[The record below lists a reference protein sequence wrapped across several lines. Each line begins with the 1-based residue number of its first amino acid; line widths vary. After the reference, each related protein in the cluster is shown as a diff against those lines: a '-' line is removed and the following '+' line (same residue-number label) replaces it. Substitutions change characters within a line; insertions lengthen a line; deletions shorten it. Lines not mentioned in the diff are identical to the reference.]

1 MEAFAHNARRFF
13 MFNCFFVCFFAT
25 LRPTM
30 AAKYIYVSTTGSD
43 DNDGS
48 KTSPLRTF
56 AAAQMKARNIP
67 SSTAVTVQFA
77 VGTYKL
83 NQTQILSWEDSGT
96 ADSPRKF
103 VSAPGA
109 EVVFT
114 SDSALTNWR
123 AVNKHDEA
131 WTLLDERVRKN
142 VMVAPLPQTVQK
154 LPRMIFDNTA
164 QVTSPKKRAVRALPN
179 VNVVS
184 SLVPVAK
191 QGSETCS
198 YLGQFSTQSECRAA
212 ALEEEG
218 FWAYA
223 WHDPSKISGDF
234 AAGCYARRDFHGS
247 KDFPSQEGI
256 MSGVFASS
264 MSWREMTEYEI
275 STQVRTQHRCEG
287 AECEYFDPEEDKS
300 TMRVD
305 IEHLNKRIGNNAT
318 STLLRIY
325 LVDFAM
331 NVLPVKSIT
340 SFAKE
345 SIVRTSYPGTLLL
358 GQKPGYCD
366 KDFDEG
372 KCSPAIWLLNTM
384 DFSVPGQ
391 FAINSNERKVYYWPV
406 LQSRDVSGVTVP
418 MTTTLLSLQSH
429 NASKPVHHIDLQG
442 LHFAHA
448 NLATQRDV
456 HQDAGGIQHNW
467 ARLQSRNALVTM
479 SGVRNITVSDCTFE
493 NSAGGGVR
501 MDGFAQ
507 SVTLRSNTFKNL
519 GYEAMG
525 IYGLGLGLDQVTSE
539 NTIESNDVSHTALI
553 KFDSP
558 AVVMWQTHYNSMIS
572 NYIHDT
578 SSRALYVGGSRY
590 CSKPKGFA
598 TDGAI
603 EMNRWDQLT
612 DDNIPAIWLKTCADP
627 NYAYTFGDDCK
638 CSFFRGA
645 HGNSIQRNIFARVNE
660 HRDRPFFS
668 DGVVYVSGPGYSTDD
683 RDVTAF
689 EDNTYIASPGL
700 GAPSFRMLYVDGY
713 TGSMR
718 ISRNA
723 VVNANAHQGF
733 MLCNWYGHSSVTAN
747 VLDLGEA
754 SWGNAYEIAVNCDGN
769 PVLTTAGNLVVS
781 DESSPSH
788 QPDAK
793 LVDAYELV
801 FQSVCLA
808 TNHSGAP
815 SSSFLSRLNGI
826 IEQVGGVRQTCK

>member
-1 MEAFAHNARRFF
+1 M
-13 MFNCFFVCFFAT
+13 
-25 LRPTM
+25 RPTM
-30 AAKYIYVSTTGSD
+30 AAKYIYISTTGSD

-48 KTSPLRTF
+48 KTSPLKTF
-56 AAAQMKARNIP
+56 AAAQMKARTIP
-67 SSTAVTVQFA
+67 SSTAVTVQFEA
-77 VGTYKL
+77 GTYRF

-96 ADSPRKF
+96 KASPRKF
-103 VSAPGA
+103 VAAPGA
-109 EVVFT
+109 EVVLT
-114 SDSALTNWR
+114 ADAPVTNWR
-123 AVNKHDEA
+123 AVNKYDEA
-131 WTLLDERVRKN
+131 WSLIDEDVREN
-142 VMVAPLPQTVQK
+142 IMVAPLPETVRE

-164 QVTSPKKRAVRALPN
+164 QVTSPKERAVRTLPN

-191 QGSETCS
+191 QDSETCS
-198 YLGQFSTQSECRAA
+198 YLGQFSTESGCRAA

-223 WHDPSKISGDF
+223 WHDPAKISGDF

-247 KDFPSQEGI
+247 KEFPSQDGI
-256 MSGVFASS
+256 MSGTFASS

-275 STQVRTQHRCEG
+275 SSQVKTQHRCEG
-287 AECEYFDPEEDKS
+287 AECEYFDSAESKS
-300 TMRVD
+300 TMRVG
-305 IEHLNKRIGNNAT
+305 IEHLNKLIGNNAT

-331 NVLPVKSIT
+331 NVLPIKSIT

-366 KDFDEG
+366 KDYDED

-391 FAINSNERKVYYWPV
+391 FAINSHERKVYYWPV
-406 LQSRDVSGVTVP
+406 LESRDVSGVTVP
-418 MTTTLLSLQSH
+418 TTTTLLTLQSH
-429 NASKPVHHIDLQG
+429 NASRPVRHIDLQG

-448 NLATQRDV
+448 DLATQLDV
-456 HQDAGGIQHNW
+456 HHDAGGIQHNW
-467 ARLQSRNALVTM
+467 ARLQSPNALVTM
-479 SGVRNITVSDCTFE
+479 SGVRNITVSNCAFE
-493 NSAGGGVR
+493 NTGGGGVR

-507 SVTLRSNTFKNL
+507 GVTLRSNTFKNL
-519 GYEAMG
+519 GYEAIG
-525 IYGLGLGLDQVTSE
+525 LYGLGLGLDHVSSD
-539 NTIESNDVSHTALI
+539 NTIDSNDISHAALM

-558 AVVMWQTHYNSMIS
+558 AVVMWQTHHNSMTS

-590 CSKPKGFA
+590 CSKPTGFA

-603 EMNRWDQLT
+603 LMNRWDQLT
-612 DDNIPAIWLKTCADP
+612 DDNIPETWRKTCADP
-627 NYAYTFGDDCK
+627 HYAYTFGGDCK
-638 CSFFRGA
+638 CAFFRGA
-645 HGNSIQRNIFARVNE
+645 HGNSIQRNTFARVNE
-660 HRDRPFFS
+660 RRDRPFFS
-668 DGVVYVSGPGYSTDD
+668 DGVVYVSGPGYSTGDQ
-683 RDVTAF
+683 DVTAF

-733 MLCNWYGHSSVTAN
+733 MLCNWYGHSLVRAN
-747 VLDLGEA
+747 VLDLGPA
-754 SWGNAYEIAVNCDGN
+754 SWGDDYEIAVNCDGN
-769 PVLTTAGNLVVS
+769 PVLTTVGNLVVS
-781 DESSPSH
+781 DENSPSH

-793 LVDAYELV
+793 MVDEYGVV

-808 TNHSGAP
+808 TNQSGAS
-815 SSSFLSRLNGI
+815 SSSFLARLNAV
-826 IEQVGGVRQTCK
+826 IEQVGGAPQRCQ